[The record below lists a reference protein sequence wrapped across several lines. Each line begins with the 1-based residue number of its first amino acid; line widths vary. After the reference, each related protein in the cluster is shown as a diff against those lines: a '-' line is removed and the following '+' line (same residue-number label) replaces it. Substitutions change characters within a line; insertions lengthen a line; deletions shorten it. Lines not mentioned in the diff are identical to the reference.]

1 MPKRR
6 KASSAR
12 RKSAAPASKAR
23 QRRFVERLKRLM
35 FVGVSLLMAVTV
47 LAAWL
52 GGEDGL
58 AARWRDEWVN
68 RPRRLQAMIGR
79 RVAIIAGHKGYDSG
93 AICPD
98 GLTEQEV
105 VERIAVL
112 TADRL
117 RRSGA
122 DTEVLAEYDERLQ
135 GLVADALVSIHA
147 DSCIER
153 SGFKVARS
161 SVSLIPADE
170 DRLVGCLSQAYQ
182 SATGLNSD
190 RDSIT
195 PDMTGYHAFKRI
207 APQTPGVIIEIGF
220 LGGDRGLLTQR
231 PELPAR
237 GIADGVLCFL
247 QPAAQQ

>member
-1 MPKRR
+1 
-6 KASSAR
+6 
-12 RKSAAPASKAR
+12 
-23 QRRFVERLKRLM
+23 
-35 FVGVSLLMAVTV
+35 MAGTV
-47 LAAWL
+47 LVAWL

-68 RPRRLQAMIGR
+68 RPRLLQAVIGR

-98 GLTEQEV
+98 GLTEQEI
-105 VERIAVL
+105 VEQIAAL
-112 TADRL
+112 TAERL

-122 DTEVLAEYDERLQ
+122 DVLVLAEYDERLQ
-135 GLVADALVSIHA
+135 GLVADALVSVHA
-147 DSCIER
+147 DSCIDR

-170 DRLVGCLSQAYQ
+170 DRLVGCLNQAYQ
-182 SATGLNSD
+182 SVTGLNFDSN
-190 RDSIT
+190 SIT

-207 APQTPGVIIEIGF
+207 APQTPGAIIEIGF
-220 LGGDRGLLTQR
+220 LGGDRDLLTQH
-231 PELPAR
+231 PELAAR

-247 QPAAQQ
+247 QPSVKQ